1 MLPMNKTKAFCA
13 TAFLLASAYSHAALN
28 TMIFDFEDM
37 AVAAGPDDNGEYT
50 VNTDLSDAGWQVTG
64 NVYDGSS
71 PFPGNYIYFYGAW
84 YDAPNTGAGGFSA
97 IAADDDTIDG
107 GSNYLN
113 IYSDYD
119 NRGAQ
124 DNGQIVNAIF
134 AQNIII
140 TADDIGKSVTFS
152 FDAKRPD
159 IEDDGFG
166 GDDSAA
172 AGNGCANECVAQAF
186 LKTQDPANNWS
197 TTNELIEVT
206 TAISQDNWGSYTLT
220 LDLTDPLLEGQN
232 LQFGFESFATN
243 DDNTGVYYDNVSL
256 IVTAEEEEANV
267 PFPQTGLVVF
277 GSLLLALGAYRKKI
291 NQIK

>member
-1 MLPMNKTKAFCA
+1 MLPMNKTKALCA
-13 TAFLLASAYSHAALN
+13 TALLLTAASSHAALN

-37 AVAAGPDDNGEYT
+37 AVAAGPDENGEYT

-71 PFPGNYIYFYGAW
+71 PFPGNYLYFYGQW

-97 IAADDDTIDG
+97 IAADDDTIDE

-140 TADDIGKSVTFS
+140 AADDIGKSVTFS

-159 IEDDGFG
+159 AEDDGFG

-172 AGNGCANECVAQAF
+172 AGNGCANTCIAQAF
-186 LKTQDPANNWS
+186 LKTQDPANGWS

-206 TAISQDNWGSYTLT
+206 TAISQENWGSYTLT

-256 IVTAEEEEANV
+256 IVTGEEETAYA
-267 PFPQTGLVVF
+267 PFPNIGLAVF
-277 GSLLLALGAYRKKI
+277 GSMLLGLGLYRKKL
-291 NQIK
+291 NTIK

>member
-1 MLPMNKTKAFCA
+1 MC
-13 TAFLLASAYSHAALN
+13 
-28 TMIFDFEDM
+28 IRDR
-37 AVAAGPDDNGEYT
+37 
-50 VNTDLSDAGWQVTG
+50 
-64 NVYDGSS
+64 
-71 PFPGNYIYFYGAW
+71 
-84 YDAPNTGAGGFSA
+84 AGGFSA

-159 IEDDGFG
+159 AEDDGFG

-172 AGNGCANECVAQAF
+172 AGNGCANTCIAQAF
-186 LKTQDPANNWS
+186 LKTQDPANGWS

-206 TAISQDNWGSYTLT
+206 TAISQENWGSYTLT

-243 DDNTGVYYDNVSL
+243 DDNTGVYYDNVAL
-256 IVTAEEEEANV
+256 TVTAEEEEANV
-267 PFPQTGLVVF
+267 PFPQAGLVVF

-291 NQIK
+291 NRIK